1 MSAEATAPKPSPA
14 SPALRQPRRLSEV
27 TLQVLIMTALL
38 AVLLLT
44 VEVLLQLVIN
54 PTLPPDRQIVLPH
67 MENVLASIVG
77 FYFGA
82 RS

>member
-1 MSAEATAPKPSPA
+1 MA
-14 SPALRQPRRLSEV
+14 RRLESQRAARHW
-27 TLQVLIMTALL
+27 LQDVEAWLALL

-44 VEVLLQLVIN
+44 LEVLFQLVIN
-54 PTLPPDRQIVLPH
+54 PTLPPDRQINLPH
-67 MENVLASIVG
+67 LENVLASIVG